1 MAPAGSDVGLQD
13 AATTGGD
20 SYTLDAAPMRPR
32 FSLLNILVAIIGAAL
47 LVFTIRRVGWAE
59 VVSGVTS
66 VGWWFILVVILG
78 ATRMACRSR
87 AWMACANDPGSGPAR
102 RSPGEGGTR
111 EPEAGT
117 LSFGAA
123 FSAMLAAD
131 ALGNLTPLGLLA
143 SEPTK
148 IMMTRARITTV
159 TSVASVTIENAFY
172 TASVAMVLLAGTWFF
187 FQRAEVP
194 PVLEQLAEVIV
205 VAILVAAVVGLW
217 AARSQPA
224 VLSRFAPLI
233 MRLAG
238 RASVPADAFREVEA
252 RIYGV
257 LRWPFLRLAQVA
269 SWEVAFHIA
278 AVAEVWLVLR
288 LLPAASG
295 ATLVDAFLLESAGRF
310 VTIAFKFIPY
320 RLGIDEAG
328 SGAVAQVIGIG
339 PAAGVTLAL
348 VRRLRILVLNAVGL
362 VRLAN
367 T

>member
-1 MAPAGSDVGLQD
+1 
-13 AATTGGD
+13 
-20 SYTLDAAPMRPR
+20 MRPR
-32 FSLLNILVAIIGAAL
+32 LSLLNIVVAVIGIAL
-47 LVFTIRRVGWAE
+47 LVFTIRRVGWSE

-66 VGWWFILVVILG
+66 IGWWFIVVVILG
-78 ATRMACRSR
+78 ATRMACR
-87 AWMACANDPGSGPAR
+87 ACAWIVCAGDPQLRFRDA
-102 RSPGEGGTR
+102 
-111 EPEAGT
+111 
-117 LSFGAA
+117 FGAVI
-123 FSAMLAAD
+123 AAD

-148 IMMTRARITTV
+148 ILLTRSRVSTV

-172 TASVAMVLLAGTWFF
+172 TASVFVVLLGGTWFF
-187 FQRAEVP
+187 FQRAGAP
-194 PVLEQLAEVIV
+194 PALEQIAEVIV
-205 VAILVAAVVGLW
+205 IAIVVAAVAGLW

-224 VLSRFAPLI
+224 VLSRLAPFI
-233 MRLAG
+233 TKLAG
-238 RASVPADAFREVEA
+238 RTAIPADAIREVES

-257 LRWPFLRLAQVA
+257 LKWPVTKLAHVA
-269 SWEVAFHIA
+269 LWEAVFHVA

-288 LLPAASG
+288 LLPAAAN

-348 VRRLRILVLNAVGL
+348 VRRLRILVLNAFGL
-362 VRLAN
+362 IRLARG
-367 T
+367 